1 MFYYNRKVSTSLT
14 LCAQLDVSWITDG
27 SFKLANE
34 IRKEKKEGGEGGKR
48 EEGREGKGRGDL
60 EEEEGEKCTSPD

>member
-1 MFYYNRKVSTSLT
+1 M
-14 LCAQLDVSWITDG
+14 QLDVSWITDG

-60 EEEEGEKCTSPD
+60 EEEEGERCTSPD